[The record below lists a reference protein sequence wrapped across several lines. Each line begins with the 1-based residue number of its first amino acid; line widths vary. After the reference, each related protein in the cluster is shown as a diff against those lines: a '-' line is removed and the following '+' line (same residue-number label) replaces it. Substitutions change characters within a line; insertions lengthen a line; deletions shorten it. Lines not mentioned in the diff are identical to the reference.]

1 MKQRFLTAL
10 LLAALYST
18 ADAQVTPQ
26 STAATHS
33 DSCWYFTFDYDTP
46 DVRRDEGILV
56 VTHICTP
63 DTCISSARRHIQGKK
78 YARQY
83 ARQYGHRPELIT
95 EAEYCCTLSMPESA
109 VTDTIWGVTY
119 CEYTGKDGVRFE
131 CDTVA
136 IGMPQA
142 PPMSCHRVMARRT
155 IADHIAKEHP
165 YVKSIGNYT
174 PVEESDNSSLVHIPT
189 VVRYTTNS
197 DRLNPAYLNNA
208 ENAKELM
215 GIIESILADSTTS
228 LQSIQ
233 FIGYTSPEESD
244 NSGLGYS
251 RAIALRNHI
260 RSHHNIGDSI
270 FELHDGG
277 KNWERVYSD
286 IASLD
291 IDDSDSIIHIL
302 RNTPSGRKRTALLKN
317 IDNGRLYSELE
328 ENAFMHHRGTCCSG
342 IYYQNSPDSIVA
354 TLNTIV
360 DELVNNPHPD
370 YGYLLARLKEYKDD
384 PRVLNLQGVIEY
396 RRHHRHAA
404 KKAFAKAAAMGDEQ
418 AAVNL
423 LIIENNRKVEQDW

>member
-63 DTCISSARRHIQGKK
+63 DTCISSARRHIQGQK

-119 CEYTGKDGVRFE
+119 CEYTGKEGVRFE

-165 YVKSIGNYT
+165 YVKSIGSYA
-174 PVEESDNSSLVHIPT
+174 PIDDSGISSFGHIPA

-208 ENAKELM
+208 ENAEELM
-215 GIIESILADSTTS
+215 VE
-228 LQSIQ
+228 
-233 FIGYTSPEESD
+233 
-244 NSGLGYS
+244 
-251 RAIALRNHI
+251 
-260 RSHHNIGDSI
+260 
-270 FELHDGG
+270 FETVKQLSGG
-277 KNWERVYSD
+277 KYPLVKKWF
-286 IASLD
+286 LD
-291 IDDSDSIIHIL
+291 
-302 RNTPSGRKRTALLKN
+302 T
-317 IDNGRLYSELE
+317 
-328 ENAFMHHRGTCCSG
+328 F
-342 IYYQNSPDSIVA
+342 
-354 TLNTIV
+354 
-360 DELVNNPHPD
+360 
-370 YGYLLARLKEYKDD
+370 KDD
-384 PRVLNLQGVIEY
+384 ADTFNVSE
-396 RRHHRHAA
+396 A
-404 KKAFAKAAAMGDEQ
+404 KKQIATAK
-418 AAVNL
+418 VNRVKATVKKANA
-423 LIIENNRKVEQDW
+423 IHVA